1 MTKDFCRFANNGG
14 MGGEAPS
21 LLESVQYRG
30 QRGGDDQTQTITVVV
45 SENFKFVSINFLP

>member
-21 LLESVQYRG
+21 LLESVQDSGQGGGNDQTKNNNRRG
-30 QRGGDDQTQTITVVV
+30 QR
-45 SENFKFVSINFLP
+45 KL

>member
-30 QRGGDDQTQTITVVV
+30 QRGGDDQTQ
-45 SENFKFVSINFLP
+45 NNNRRCQRKL